1 MDFRLK
7 GPGTSAGRGDRSGG
21 PRSAARLQASSGE
34 LATSGAAAA
43 PGGGRSPR
51 TSSAPTWSAAL
62 TTEVRS
68 AASLRASRSDLAHAR
83 DEEILKQGYLHRRD
97 DGLLGTLTRVAGM
110 APKRRWRRPA

>member
-1 MDFRLK
+1 MGERLE
-7 GPGTSAGRGDRSGG
+7 
-21 PRSAARLQASSGE
+21 GE
-34 LATSGAAAA
+34 LRDEL
-43 PGGGRSPR
+43 PGGRSPR

-110 APKRRWRRPA
+110 APKRRWHRLHGGALYYFDVTSCVENNL